1 MQLGGYVL
9 SSRDD
14 NTSPP
19 MGSGHFDSGV
29 YQRTCFMSQV
39 ELVDHNFGLVDSPTG
54 VQTAMSRC
62 YLEGDESYKNDGK
75 TGYSFCFAGT
85 SIGVISAK
93 NPPKVKLESFSQL

>member
-19 MGSGHFDSGV
+19 MGSGHFDNGV

-39 ELVDHNFGLVDSPTG
+39 ELVDHNFDLVDSPTG

-62 YLEGDESYKNDGK
+62 YLLTLKETSHTK
-75 TGYSFCFAGT
+75 TTAKQ
-85 SIGVISAK
+85 VIAFVLAEPVS
-93 NPPKVKLESFSQL
+93 V

>member
-1 MQLGGYVL
+1 MQWGGYVL

-19 MGSGHFDSGV
+19 MGSGHFDNGV

-39 ELVDHNFGLVDSPTG
+39 ELVDHNFDLVDSPTG

-75 TGYSFCFAGT
+75 TGYSFCFGGT
-85 SIGVISAK
+85 GIGVIPAK
-93 NPPKVKLESFSQL
+93 NPPNVKLEGFSQL

>member
-1 MQLGGYVL
+1 
-9 SSRDD
+9 
-14 NTSPP
+14 
-19 MGSGHFDSGV
+19 MGSGHFDNGV

-85 SIGVISAK
+85 NIGVISAK
-93 NPPKVKLESFSQL
+93 DPPKVKLESFSQL